1 MCPSRARAHPLPDRR
16 ERERKRAVRQ
26 VEDTAARCPV
36 RPVTSRRRRSSADPT
51 GEGAGEQ
58 CETGRMPVLDP
69 NPKNGQ
75 KKMLLV
81 FGAFLLIFVIIGVIA
96 SIASP

>member
-1 MCPSRARAHPLPDRR
+1 MRAP
-16 ERERKRAVRQ
+16 
-26 VEDTAARCPV
+26 
-36 RPVTSRRRRSSADPT
+36 
-51 GEGAGEQ
+51 EGW
-58 CETGRMPVLDP
+58 ETGPMPVLDP
-69 NPKNGQ
+69 NPQNGQ

>member
-1 MCPSRARAHPLPDRR
+1 MTRAGHALVA
-16 ERERKRAVRQ
+16 AVR
-26 VEDTAARCPV
+26 R
-36 RPVTSRRRRSSADPT
+36 ADPT
-51 GEGAGEQ
+51 GEESGEE
-58 CETGRMPVLDP
+58 CETHPMPVLDP